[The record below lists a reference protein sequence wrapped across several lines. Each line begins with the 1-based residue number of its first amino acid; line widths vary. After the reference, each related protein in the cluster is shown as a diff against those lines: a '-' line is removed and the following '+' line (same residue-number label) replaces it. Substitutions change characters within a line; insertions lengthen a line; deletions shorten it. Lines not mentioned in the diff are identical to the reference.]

1 MRVGFYHTCNIGFV
15 QGGKVIVWLGITGRI
30 DNNHFPGPDDRIGGM
45 RQAFIIKLMDNH
57 IRGKDICLLL
67 DGAINTGQWFVIKT
81 IGITGYQY
89 KNN

>member
-1 MRVGFYHTCNIGFV
+1 
-15 QGGKVIVWLGITGRI
+15 
-30 DNNHFPGPDDRIGGM
+30 
-45 RQAFIIKLMDNH
+45 MDNH

>member
-1 MRVGFYHTCNIGFV
+1 
-15 QGGKVIVWLGITGRI
+15 
-30 DNNHFPGPDDRIGGM
+30 
-45 RQAFIIKLMDNH
+45 MDNH

-67 DGAINTGQWFVIKT
+67 DGVINTGQWFVIKT